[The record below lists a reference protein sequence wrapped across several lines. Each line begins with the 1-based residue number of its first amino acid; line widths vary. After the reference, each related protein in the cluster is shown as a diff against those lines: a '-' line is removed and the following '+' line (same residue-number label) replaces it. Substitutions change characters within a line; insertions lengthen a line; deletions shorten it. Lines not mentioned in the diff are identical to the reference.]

1 MEFGL
6 LAAALIAATC
16 VRLTLAAKAAT
27 VAPEQ
32 DSGRL
37 RDRGGDSGTSFHSG
51 SSGDCG
57 LSDTPGGCQ
66 TGGDSGASGDCGGG
80 DGGGGD

>member
-1 MEFGL
+1 MGPVTLFML
-6 LAAALIAATC
+6 LLVLAVAVLYIIA
-16 VRLTLAAKAAT
+16 RRRQ
-27 VAPEQ
+27 PRN
-32 DSGRL
+32 SGR
-37 RDRGGDSGTSFHSG
+37 RWDSGGDSGTSFHSG

>member
-1 MEFGL
+1 MGPVTLFML
-6 LAAALIAATC
+6 LLVLAVAVLHFIA
-16 VRLTLAAKAAT
+16 RGR
-27 VAPEQ
+27 Q
-32 DSGRL
+32 RRDSGRL